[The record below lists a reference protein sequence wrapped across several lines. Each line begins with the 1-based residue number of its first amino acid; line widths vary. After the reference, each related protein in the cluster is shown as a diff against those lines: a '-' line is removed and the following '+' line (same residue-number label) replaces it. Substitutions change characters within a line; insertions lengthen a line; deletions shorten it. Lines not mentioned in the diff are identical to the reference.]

1 VLEAG
6 TWRGVHKTDTAVEGS
21 TLKGSK
27 AQESI
32 GLGIAATRV
41 LATDSDMEQGLEV
54 EDWVERKKALV
65 ATRVLGDG
73 SRAGS
78 WKEIHFGGDLEGGRH
93 QDDGEEATAAVTQC
107 GCGRGKSSGGCEWRV
122 EESREECRE
131 SQDDRREARKE
142 TARTPWPDAGCNK
155 PAGFSEE

>member
-1 VLEAG
+1 M
-6 TWRGVHKTDTAVEGS
+6 
-21 TLKGSK
+21 KGSK

-32 GLGIAATRV
+32 GLGVAATRD

-107 GCGRGKSSGGCEWRV
+107 GCRRGKDFGGCERRV
-122 EESREECRE
+122 RGRPRGRWKVARLEAGGGAGNGSNPMAGSRA
-131 SQDDRREARKE
+131 Q
-142 TARTPWPDAGCNK
+142 
-155 PAGFSEE
+155 